1 MKIVT
6 CHQCYVYASVISYM
20 FSEERLMCMMRKH
33 DNNNNGDGIVIA
45 IVAAEITIRKNI
57 FTTADDNNHQ

>member
-1 MKIVT
+1 
-6 CHQCYVYASVISYM
+6 M

-33 DNNNNGDGIVIA
+33 DNNNNGDGRIVIE